1 MKIAI
6 HSVFIAKENI
16 LFLEEWIKYH
26 QLIGVTDFYL
36 YDNSKVNKITGWDV
50 RHKDKII
57 LGKINKYNIDY
68 DKLVKMNN
76 NQVTE
81 HLKKLCDKYKCI
93 NIIEWS
99 PRDKEGNILYNQEEA
114 HAHCLKRLKEDK
126 IDWCANIDMD
136 EYIILKKHDN
146 LKEYILSLASN
157 VKAIRMTQRRFES
170 RFLNVDKLITDIS
183 NCTDKNALDRA
194 HKHIYNVEYTK
205 NIAVHEIKIDHK
217 YNAQLGKENE
227 ILFNH
232 YKTRYNDNYINE
244 NNIPIK
250 IRNQINI
257 SDFIPLKSYIH

>member
-1 MKIAI
+1 MRIAI

-36 YDNSKVNKITGWDV
+36 YDNSKVNKITGFDLKN
-50 RHKDKII
+50 KDKII
-57 LGKINKYNIDY
+57 LGKKNKYNIDY
-68 DKLVKMNN
+68 DKLVNMNN
-76 NQVTE
+76 NQITS
-81 HLKKLCDKYKCI
+81 HLKKLCDTYKSI

-99 PRDKEGNILYNQEEA
+99 PRDKEGNILYNQQEA
-114 HAHCLKRLKEDK
+114 HTHCLKRLKEDK

-146 LKEYILSLASN
+146 LKEYILSIASN
-157 VKAIRMTQRRFES
+157 IKAIRMVQKRFES
-170 RFLNVDKLITDIS
+170 RFLNIGKLITDIS
-183 NCTDKNALDRA
+183 NCTDKNVLDQA

-205 NIAVHEIKIDHK
+205 KITVHTIEIVQNYK
-217 YNAQLGKENE
+217 NQLGNENE

-232 YKTRYNDNYINE
+232 YKTNKNDNYINE

-257 SDFIPLKSYIH
+257 SDFIPLKSYIN

>member
-36 YDNSKVNKITGWDV
+36 YDNSKVNKITGWDE
-50 RHKDKII
+50 RNKDKII
-57 LGKINKYNIDY
+57 LGKRNKYNIDY
-68 DKLVKMNN
+68 DKLVKMNKD
-76 NQVTE
+76 QVNI
-81 HLKKLCDKYKCI
+81 HIKMLCNKYKSI
-93 NIIEWS
+93 KIIEWS
-99 PRDKEGNILYNQEEA
+99 PRDIDGNILHNQKEA
-114 HAHCLKRLKEDK
+114 HAHCLKQLKEDK
-126 IDWCANIDMD
+126 IDWGITIDMD
-136 EYIILKKHDN
+136 EFIILKKHDN

-157 VKAIRMTQRRFES
+157 IKAIRMTQKRFES
-170 RFLNVDKLITDIS
+170 RFLNIGKLITDIS
-183 NCTDKNALDRA
+183 NCTDKKVLDRA

-205 NIAVHEIKIDHK
+205 NITVHSIEIDENYIS
-217 YNAQLGKENE
+217 QLGNENE

-232 YKTRYNDNYINE
+232 YKTNKNDNYIKE

-257 SDFIPLKSYIH
+257 YDFIL